1 MGWNYRRWVIAH
13 LAAQTAATQ
22 GAANVA
28 PFPASLSDR
37 TLAEGMKQAQLALA
51 RKELDYTMRHI
62 EANFSNFSAWHYRS
76 KLLPR
81 VWDAE
86 QLTMSSRTA
95 ERAKGASERHAATL
109 TRQNLSCCNKPCT
122 PTRRTR
128 VSGFITGGSLLKVC
142 KSVQRIH

>member
-13 LAAQTAATQ
+13 LAAQTAAAQ

-37 TLAEGMKQAQLALA
+37 TLTEGVKQAQLALA

-86 QLTMSSRTA
+86 QLNTSSRTA

-109 TRQNLSCCNKPCT
+109 TRAE
-122 PTRRTR
+122 
-128 VSGFITGGSLLKVC
+128 FELLQQAMYTDP
-142 KSVQRIH
+142 SDQSILIYHRWLLAQGM

>member
-13 LAAQTAATQ
+13 LAAQTAAAQ

-37 TLAEGMKQAQLALA
+37 TLAEGVKQAQLALA

-86 QLTMSSRTA
+86 KLDESAKAT
-95 ERAKGASERHAATL
+95 ERIKGAFHMD
-109 TRQNLSCCNKPCT
+109 
-122 PTRRTR
+122 
-128 VSGFITGGSLLKVC
+128 V
-142 KSVQRIH
+142 

>member
-1 MGWNYRRWVIAH
+1 MLTAVMGWNYRRWVIAH
-13 LAAQTAATQ
+13 LAAQTAAAQ

-37 TLAEGMKQAQLALA
+37 TLAEGVKQAQLALA

-86 QLTMSSRTA
+86 QLNTSSRTA

-109 TRQNLSCCNKPCT
+109 TRAE
-122 PTRRTR
+122 
-128 VSGFITGGSLLKVC
+128 FELLQQAMYTDP
-142 KSVQRIH
+142 SDQSIWIYHRWLLAQGM